1 MNCEEPYFAKKTNRQ
16 PLYQLSV
23 CFLYTILSFTKKE
36 LRVFVFHFSANRYAE
51 HNERQNHYK
60 TKVCLLEP

>member
-1 MNCEEPYFAKKTNRQ
+1 MNCEESYFAKKTNRQ

-23 CFLYTILSFTKKE
+23 CFLYTILWFTKKE

-51 HNERQNHYK
+51 HNER
-60 TKVCLLEP
+60 

>member
-1 MNCEEPYFAKKTNRQ
+1 MNCEESYFAKKTNRQ

-23 CFLYTILSFTKKE
+23 CFLYTILWFTKKE
-36 LRVFVFHFSANRYAE
+36 LRVFVFYFSANRCTE